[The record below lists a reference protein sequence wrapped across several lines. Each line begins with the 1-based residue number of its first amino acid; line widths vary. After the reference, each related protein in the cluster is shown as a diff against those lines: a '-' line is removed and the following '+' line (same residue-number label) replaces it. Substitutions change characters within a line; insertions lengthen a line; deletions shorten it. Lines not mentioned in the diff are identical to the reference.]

1 MVVKNFELTQ
11 SHLRSCI
18 LFLHHSGVG
27 ATEAHRQLCSVYG
40 EDVMSLR
47 TVKRW
52 FAKFSEGDYN
62 IEDKPRSGRPSD
74 LDLEALQADLEN
86 NSEQSTRQ
94 LSAKLS
100 CSHSA
105 VARGLRRAGYKN
117 VKGGDVPHELT
128 LDNKNRRIDCMASF
142 RKIVPASS
150 LLRQGGDD
158 MTEKK
163 SRNEYRKEKDLEEER
178 KAGTAPAMVDVQTGR
193 DINPHIPQFI
203 SQNPWYVPSEGPTL
217 QHQRPHAER
226 QKDMATIDQWY
237 RKGTT
242 GKAATKFRKGAC
254 ENCGAMGHNKRDCF
268 ERPRKLGAKQTN
280 EDIAPD
286 DHVQPNLSLGF
297 DAKRDRW
304 NGFDPSSHEQ
314 VINEF
319 EHLEET
325 RKAIRAEQI
334 RAGLLDPEKEG
345 TADDD
350 KYAED
355 ADMAGVSVDMDS
367 RTRITVRNL
376 RIREDTAKY
385 LFNLAENSPYYD
397 PKSRSMRENPF
408 ANVQGK
414 EKEAARFA
422 GENFIRYTGEVVEAN
437 EAQVFAWQARCKGID
452 VHALAEP
459 TKLEALKKEFNKE
472 KSTTDNEQRK
482 ALLSKYGGAE
492 YLESTPKELLFAQTE
507 QYVEYSRKGKVLKGT
522 ERAHVM
528 SRYEEDVYPMNHT
541 SIFGSY
547 WRDGLW
553 GYRCCHS
560 FVKNSYCI
568 GEEGIKAEAASVPA
582 VPNKGIESTT
592 KKQIAVEQPETK
604 AATEEKASSSS
615 SSSSESSSSES
626 SSESEDSE
634 KEREMEKERE
644 RRKQEARR
652 REKKREKRKR
662 RKQKAGDRPKKSRKV
677 SDSSSG
683 SSSESDEE
691 EKEKEKDELKEAM
704 RKIEKDRIEGH
715 QKYLEGDR
723 KRKFN
728 STYEDKPLTEAEQ
741 EAYKLTAIHSAD
753 PMAAYM
759 NEKLEKKARKGH

>member
-1 MVVKNFELTQ
+1 
-11 SHLRSCI
+11 
-18 LFLHHSGVG
+18 
-27 ATEAHRQLCSVYG
+27 
-40 EDVMSLR
+40 
-47 TVKRW
+47 
-52 FAKFSEGDYN
+52 
-62 IEDKPRSGRPSD
+62 
-74 LDLEALQADLEN
+74 
-86 NSEQSTRQ
+86 
-94 LSAKLS
+94 
-100 CSHSA
+100 
-105 VARGLRRAGYKN
+105 
-117 VKGGDVPHELT
+117 
-128 LDNKNRRIDCMASF
+128 MASF
-142 RKIVPASS
+142 RKVVPASA

-163 SRNEYRKEKDLEEER
+163 SRTEYRKEKDLEEER

-203 SQNPWYVPSEGPTL
+203 SQNPWYVPSDGPTL

-226 QKDMATIDQWY
+226 QKDMATIDKWY
-237 RKGTT
+237 KKGTT

-254 ENCGAMGHNKRDCF
+254 ENCGAMGHVKRDCF
-268 ERPRKLGAKQTN
+268 ERPRKLGANKTGD
-280 EDIAPD
+280 DIAPD
-286 DHVQPNLSLGF
+286 DHVQPNLLLGF

-314 VINEF
+314 VITEF

-325 RKAIRAEQI
+325 RKAIKAEQI
-334 RAGLLDPEKEG
+334 RAGLLDPEKG
-345 TADDD
+345 ADDD

-414 EKEAARFA
+414 EKEAAKFA
-422 GENFIRYTGEVVEAN
+422 GENFIRYTGEVVAAN

-459 TKLEALKKEFNKE
+459 TKLEALKREFNKE
-472 KSTTDNEQRK
+472 KASTDNEQKK
-482 ALLSKYGGAE
+482 ALLEKYGGSE

-507 QYVEYSRKGKVLKGT
+507 EYVEYSRKGKVLKGA
-522 ERAHVM
+522 ERAHIL

-547 WRDGLW
+547 WKDGLW

-568 GEEGIKAEAASVPA
+568 GEEGLKAERAPQPA
-582 VPNKGIESTT
+582 VPAEKKEESV
-592 KKQIAVEQPETK
+592 A
-604 AATEEKASSSS
+604 EEKEVHTSSVKDEEKPAKESSSS
-615 SSSSESSSSES
+615 SSDTSSSES

-634 KEREMEKERE
+634 KEREMERERE

-662 RKQKAGDRPKKSRKV
+662 RKQKAGERQKKVKKES
-677 SDSSSG
+677 SESSS
-683 SSSESDEE
+683 SLSSESDEDGD
-691 EKEKEKDELKEAM
+691 KKELKEAL
-704 RKIEKDRIEGH
+704 RKVEKDSLEGR
-715 QKYLEGDR
+715 QKYLQGDR
-723 KRKFN
+723 KRKYN
-728 STYEDKPLTEAEQ
+728 STYDDKPLTEAEQ

-759 NEKLEKKARKGH
+759 NEKMEKKARKGK

>member
-1 MVVKNFELTQ
+1 
-11 SHLRSCI
+11 
-18 LFLHHSGVG
+18 
-27 ATEAHRQLCSVYG
+27 
-40 EDVMSLR
+40 
-47 TVKRW
+47 
-52 FAKFSEGDYN
+52 
-62 IEDKPRSGRPSD
+62 
-74 LDLEALQADLEN
+74 
-86 NSEQSTRQ
+86 
-94 LSAKLS
+94 
-100 CSHSA
+100 
-105 VARGLRRAGYKN
+105 
-117 VKGGDVPHELT
+117 
-128 LDNKNRRIDCMASF
+128 MASF
-142 RKIVPASS
+142 RKILPVSA
-150 LLRQGGDD
+150 LTREGGDD
-158 MTEKK
+158 IAEKK
-163 SRNEYRKEKDLEEER
+163 TRNEYRKEKDLEEER
-178 KAGTAPAMVDVQTGR
+178 KAGTAPAMVDVTTGR

-203 SQNPWYVPSEGPTL
+203 SQNPWYVPSDGPTL
-217 QHQRPHAER
+217 QHQRPHVER

-237 RKGTT
+237 KKGTT

-254 ENCGAMGHNKRDCF
+254 ENCGALGHKKRDCF
-268 ERPRKLGAKQTN
+268 ERPRKLGAARTG

-286 DHVQPNLSLGF
+286 DHVQPNLLLGF

-304 NGFDPSSHEQ
+304 NGFDPSTHEQ
-314 VINEF
+314 VIKEF

-334 RAGLLDPEKEG
+334 KAGLLDPEKEG

-459 TKLEALKKEFNKE
+459 TKLEALKREFNKE

-507 QYVEYSRKGKVLKGT
+507 QYVEYSRKGNVLKGA
-522 ERAHVM
+522 ERAAVK

-541 SIFGSY
+541 SVFGSY
-547 WRDGLW
+547 WKDGKW

-560 FVKNSYCI
+560 FVKNSYCLKD
-568 GEEGIKAEAASVPA
+568 EGLKAESSNAVASKKEEVQENVDVKPAEEVSTSKDKQYEAA
-582 VPNKGIESTT
+582 
-592 KKQIAVEQPETK
+592 K
-604 AATEEKASSSS
+604 AATS

-634 KEREMEKERE
+634 KEREMERERE
-644 RRKQEARR
+644 RRKQEAKR

-662 RKQKAGDRPKKSRKV
+662 RKQKAGDRPKKARKAKSDSD
-677 SDSSSG
+677 SDSSS
-683 SSSESDEE
+683 ESEE
-691 EKEKEKDELKEAM
+691 EKERKDLKEAL
-704 RKIEKDRIEGH
+704 KKLEKEKLEGH

-723 KRKFN
+723 KRKYN
-728 STYEDKPLTEAEQ
+728 TTYEDKPMTEAEQ
-741 EAYKLTAIHSAD
+741 EAYRLTAIHSAD

-759 NEKLEKKARKGH
+759 QEKFEKKARK

>member
-1 MVVKNFELTQ
+1 
-11 SHLRSCI
+11 
-18 LFLHHSGVG
+18 
-27 ATEAHRQLCSVYG
+27 
-40 EDVMSLR
+40 
-47 TVKRW
+47 
-52 FAKFSEGDYN
+52 
-62 IEDKPRSGRPSD
+62 
-74 LDLEALQADLEN
+74 
-86 NSEQSTRQ
+86 
-94 LSAKLS
+94 
-100 CSHSA
+100 
-105 VARGLRRAGYKN
+105 
-117 VKGGDVPHELT
+117 
-128 LDNKNRRIDCMASF
+128 MASF
-142 RKIVPASS
+142 RKIVPVSA
-150 LLRQGGDD
+150 LTREGGDD
-158 MTEKK
+158 IMEKK
-163 SRNEYRKEKDLEEER
+163 TRNEYRKEKDLEEER
-178 KAGTAPAMVDVQTGR
+178 KAGTAPAMVDVTTGR

-237 RKGTT
+237 KKGTT

-254 ENCGAMGHNKRDCF
+254 ENCGALGHNKRDCF
-268 ERPRKLGAKQTN
+268 ERPRKLGANRTG

-286 DHVQPNLSLGF
+286 DHVQPNLLLGF

-304 NGFDPSSHEQ
+304 NGFDPSTHDQ
-314 VINEF
+314 VIKEF

-334 RAGLLDPEKEG
+334 RAGILDPEKEG
-345 TADDD
+345 AEADDD

-482 ALLSKYGGAE
+482 TLLSKYGGAE

-507 QYVEYSRKGKVLKGT
+507 QYVEYSRKGKVLKGS
-522 ERAHVM
+522 ERAVVR

-541 SIFGSY
+541 SVFGSY
-547 WRDGLW
+547 WKDGKW

-560 FVKNSYCI
+560 FVKNSYCLK
-568 GEEGIKAEAASVPA
+568 GEGSEAKEKVGDVVATKIDEASEKSEVA
-582 VPNKGIESTT
+582 TDVTSTSKD
-592 KKQIAVEQPETK
+592 KKNDSDNASTP
-604 AATEEKASSSS
+604 SSSD
-615 SSSSESSSSES
+615 SSSSES

-634 KEREMEKERE
+634 KEREMERERE
-644 RRKQEARR
+644 RRKREAKR

-662 RKQKAGDRPKKSRKV
+662 RKQKASERPKKTKKGT
-677 SDSSSG
+677 SDSDSE
-683 SSSESDEE
+683 SSSESEGENDKDDLKVAV
-691 EKEKEKDELKEAM
+691 EKM
-704 RKIEKDRIEGH
+704 EKDRLEGRRT
-715 QKYLEGDR
+715 YLEGDR
-723 KRKFN
+723 KRKYN
-728 STYEDKPLTEAEQ
+728 TTYEDKPLTEKEQ
-741 EAYKLTAIHSAD
+741 EAYRLTAIHSAD
-753 PMAAYM
+753 PMASYM
-759 NEKLEKKARKGH
+759 QEKFEKKARKC

>member
-1 MVVKNFELTQ
+1 MHEIQWTPVSPLFRIFLT
-11 SHLRSCI
+11 
-18 LFLHHSGVG
+18 
-27 ATEAHRQLCSVYG
+27 T
-40 EDVMSLR
+40 
-47 TVKRW
+47 K
-52 FAKFSEGDYN
+52 
-62 IEDKPRSGRPSD
+62 
-74 LDLEALQADLEN
+74 
-86 NSEQSTRQ
+86 
-94 LSAKLS
+94 
-100 CSHSA
+100 
-105 VARGLRRAGYKN
+105 
-117 VKGGDVPHELT
+117 
-128 LDNKNRRIDCMASF
+128 MASF
-142 RKIVPASS
+142 RKVVPASA

-158 MTEKK
+158 MLEKK
-163 SRNEYRKEKDLEEER
+163 SRTEYRKEKDLEEER

-203 SQNPWYVPSEGPTL
+203 SQNPWYVPSDGPTL

-226 QKDMATIDQWY
+226 QKDMATIDKWY
-237 RKGTT
+237 KKGTT

-254 ENCGAMGHNKRDCF
+254 ENCGAMGHTKRDCF
-268 ERPRKLGAKQTN
+268 ERPRKLGADKTG

-286 DHVQPNLSLGF
+286 DHVQPNLLLGF

-314 VINEF
+314 VITEF

-325 RKAIRAEQI
+325 RKAIKAEQI
-334 RAGLLDPEKEG
+334 RAGLLDPEKG
-345 TADDD
+345 ADDD

-472 KSTTDNEQRK
+472 KSSTDNEQRK
-482 ALLSKYGGAE
+482 ALLSKYGGDE

-507 QYVEYSRKGKVLKGT
+507 QYVEYSRKGKVLKGA
-522 ERAHVM
+522 ERAHVI
-528 SRYEEDVYPMNHT
+528 SRYEEDVYPMNHK

-547 WRDGLW
+547 WKDGLW
-553 GYRCCHS
+553 GYKCCHS
-560 FVKNSYCI
+560 FVKNSYCV
-568 GEEGIKAEAASVPA
+568 GEEGLKTERAPTVPQPVKAKDEPQTAKEPKV
-582 VPNKGIESTT
+582 
-592 KKQIAVEQPETK
+592 QPESEK
-604 AATEEKASSSS
+604 EEKTAANECA

-626 SSESEDSE
+626 SSESDDSE
-634 KEREMEKERE
+634 KEREMQQERE

-662 RKQKAGDRPKKSRKV
+662 RKQKAGERPKKVKKV
-677 SDSSSG
+677 SSESSS
-683 SSSESDEE
+683 SSSESDREE
-691 EKEKEKDELKEAM
+691 DKKELKEAL
-704 RKIEKDRIEGH
+704 RKIEKDSLEGR
-715 QKYLEGDR
+715 QKFLQGDR
-723 KRKFN
+723 KRKYN
-728 STYEDKPLTEAEQ
+728 STYDDKPLTEAEQ

-753 PMAAYM
+753 PMASYM
-759 NEKLEKKARKGH
+759 HEKMEKKARKEK

>member
-1 MVVKNFELTQ
+1 
-11 SHLRSCI
+11 
-18 LFLHHSGVG
+18 
-27 ATEAHRQLCSVYG
+27 
-40 EDVMSLR
+40 
-47 TVKRW
+47 
-52 FAKFSEGDYN
+52 
-62 IEDKPRSGRPSD
+62 
-74 LDLEALQADLEN
+74 
-86 NSEQSTRQ
+86 
-94 LSAKLS
+94 
-100 CSHSA
+100 
-105 VARGLRRAGYKN
+105 
-117 VKGGDVPHELT
+117 
-128 LDNKNRRIDCMASF
+128 MASF
-142 RKIVPASS
+142 RKVVPASA

-163 SRNEYRKEKDLEEER
+163 SRTEYRKEKDLEEER

-203 SQNPWYVPSEGPTL
+203 SQNPWYVPSDGPTL

-226 QKDMATIDQWY
+226 QKDMATIDKWY
-237 RKGTT
+237 KKGTT

-254 ENCGAMGHNKRDCF
+254 ENCGAMGHVKRDCF
-268 ERPRKLGAKQTN
+268 ERPRKLGANKTGD
-280 EDIAPD
+280 DIAPD
-286 DHVQPNLSLGF
+286 DHVQPNLLLGF

-314 VINEF
+314 VITEF

-325 RKAIRAEQI
+325 RKAIKAEQI
-334 RAGLLDPEKEG
+334 RAGLLDPEKG
-345 TADDD
+345 ADDD

-414 EKEAARFA
+414 EKEAAKFA
-422 GENFIRYTGEVVEAN
+422 GENFIRYTGEVVAAN

-459 TKLEALKKEFNKE
+459 TKLEALKREFNKE
-472 KSTTDNEQRK
+472 KASTDNEQKK
-482 ALLSKYGGAE
+482 ALLEKYGGSE

-507 QYVEYSRKGKVLKGT
+507 EYVEYSRKGKVLKGA
-522 ERAHVM
+522 ERAHIL

-547 WRDGLW
+547 WKDGLW

-568 GEEGIKAEAASVPA
+568 GEEGLKAERAPQPA
-582 VPNKGIESTT
+582 VPAE
-592 KKQIAVEQPETK
+592 KKEEPVAKEKEVLTSSVK
-604 AATEEKASSSS
+604 DEEKPAKESSSS
-615 SSSSESSSSES
+615 SSDTSSSES

-634 KEREMEKERE
+634 KEREMERERE

-662 RKQKAGDRPKKSRKV
+662 RKQKAGERPKKVKKE
-677 SDSSSG
+677 
-683 SSSESDEE
+683 SSESSSSSSSKSDEDGD
-691 EKEKEKDELKEAM
+691 KKELKEAL
-704 RKIEKDRIEGH
+704 RKVEKDSLEGR
-715 QKYLEGDR
+715 QKYLQGDR
-723 KRKFN
+723 KRKYN
-728 STYEDKPLTEAEQ
+728 STYDDKPLTEAEQ

-759 NEKLEKKARKGH
+759 NEKMEKKARKGK

>member
-1 MVVKNFELTQ
+1 
-11 SHLRSCI
+11 
-18 LFLHHSGVG
+18 
-27 ATEAHRQLCSVYG
+27 
-40 EDVMSLR
+40 
-47 TVKRW
+47 
-52 FAKFSEGDYN
+52 
-62 IEDKPRSGRPSD
+62 
-74 LDLEALQADLEN
+74 
-86 NSEQSTRQ
+86 
-94 LSAKLS
+94 
-100 CSHSA
+100 
-105 VARGLRRAGYKN
+105 
-117 VKGGDVPHELT
+117 
-128 LDNKNRRIDCMASF
+128 MASF
-142 RKIVPASS
+142 RKIVPVSA
-150 LLRQGGDD
+150 LTREGGDD
-158 MTEKK
+158 IAEKK
-163 SRNEYRKEKDLEEER
+163 TRNEYRKEKDLEEER
-178 KAGTAPAMVDVQTGR
+178 KAGTAPAMVDVTTGR

-217 QHQRPHAER
+217 QHQRPHVER

-237 RKGTT
+237 KKGTT

-254 ENCGAMGHNKRDCF
+254 ENCGAFGHKKRDCF
-268 ERPRKLGAKQTN
+268 ERPRKLGANRTG

-286 DHVQPNLSLGF
+286 DHVQPNLLLGF

-304 NGFDPSSHEQ
+304 NGFDPSTHEQ
-314 VINEF
+314 VIKEF

-334 RAGLLDPEKEG
+334 KAGLLDPEKEG

-437 EAQVFAWQARCKGID
+437 EAQVFAWQARCRGID

-459 TKLEALKKEFNKE
+459 TKLEALKREFNKE

-507 QYVEYSRKGKVLKGT
+507 QYVEYSRKGKVLKGA
-522 ERAHVM
+522 ERAAVK

-547 WRDGLW
+547 WKDGKW

-560 FVKNSYCI
+560 FVKNSYCLK
-568 GEEGIKAEAASVPA
+568 EEGLKAESSNAVLSKKEEGSDLWSFLSLDDILKRYIPEEENLDVKPAEEVSTSKDKQEAAKSA
-582 VPNKGIESTT
+582 
-592 KKQIAVEQPETK
+592 
-604 AATEEKASSSS
+604 SS
-615 SSSSESSSSES
+615 SSSSESSSESS

-634 KEREMEKERE
+634 KEREMERERE
-644 RRKQEARR
+644 RRKQEAKR

-662 RKQKAGDRPKKSRKV
+662 RKQKAGDRPKKAKKAKSDSD
-677 SDSSSG
+677 SDSSSEG
-683 SSSESDEE
+683 EE
-691 EKEKEKDELKEAM
+691 EKDKKDLKEALKKLEKEKL
-704 RKIEKDRIEGH
+704 EGH

-723 KRKFN
+723 KRKYN
-728 STYEDKPLTEAEQ
+728 TTYEDKPMTEAEQ
-741 EAYKLTAIHSAD
+741 EAYRLTAIHSAD

-759 NEKLEKKARKGH
+759 QEKFEKKARK